1 MISEAPPSLTAAE
14 LYLDLMKRCLTRSL
28 FRNAR
33 AAQATRVEKFGRS
46 VAGALRAFGAPIY
59 LRLLRAGPLR
69 SAAAAAETPL
79 RRAFVRLAP
88 PGPQALD
95 EGTVWPEDAETM
107 IGHKRLDNI
116 QQCVTDVLRSN
127 VPGDL
132 VEAGV
137 WRGGA
142 VIFMRAILEAYG
154 DRARCVWAADSFRGL
169 PPPDPARAPADRGDV
184 LFAFRELAVSLDV
197 VKENFKR
204 YGLLDDRVNF
214 LVGWFKDTL
223 PAAPIARLAVL
234 RIDGDLY
241 ESTMDALRALYPKL
255 SIGGYVIVD
264 DYGNLPGCRA
274 AVEDYRREFAISET
288 IETVDWTAIYW
299 RKGAG
304 RVV

>member
-1 MISEAPPSLTAAE
+1 MISEKSHSQTAQE

-28 FRNAR
+28 FRTASAPSVTR
-33 AAQATRVEKFGRS
+33 AKKLRGSIAN
-46 VAGALRAFGAPIY
+46 ALRACAAPIY
-59 LRLLRAGPLR
+59 LRLLRARPLR
-69 SAAAAAETPL
+69 SAAAAIEAPL
-79 RRAFVRLAP
+79 RRVFVRLAP
-88 PGPQALD
+88 PDPQALD
-95 EGTVWPEDAETM
+95 EGTVWPDDAETM
-107 IGHKRLDNI
+107 IGRKRLDNI

-154 DRARCVWAADSFRGL
+154 DRSRCVWAADSFRGL

-184 LFAFRELAVSLDV
+184 LFAFRELAISLDV
-197 VKENFKR
+197 VRENFKR
-204 YGLLDDRVNF
+204 YGLLDDRVKF

-274 AVEDYRREFAISET
+274 AVEDYRREFAIGEP
-288 IETVDWTAIYW
+288 IEAVDWTAIYW
-299 RKGAG
+299 RKSAC
-304 RVV
+304 

>member
-1 MISEAPPSLTAAE
+1 MISEASRSLTAQE

-28 FRNAR
+28 FRDASVRPMTR
-33 AAQATRVEKFGRS
+33 AEKLRGS
-46 VAGALRAFGAPIY
+46 IANALRACAAPIY
-59 LRLLRAGPLR
+59 LRLLRARAMR
-69 SAAAAAETPL
+69 SVAAAIEAPL
-79 RRAFVRLAP
+79 RRVFVRLAP

-95 EGTVWPEDAETM
+95 EGTVWPDDAETM
-107 IGHKRLDNI
+107 IGRKRLDNI

-132 VEAGV
+132 AEAGV

-154 DRARCVWAADSFRGL
+154 DRSRCVWAADSFRGL

-184 LFAFRELAVSLDV
+184 LFAFRELAISLDIV
-197 VKENFKR
+197 RENFKR
-204 YGLLDDRVNF
+204 YGLLDDRVKF

-255 SIGGYVIVD
+255 STGGYVIVD

-274 AVEDYRREFAISET
+274 AVEDYRREFAISEP
-288 IETVDWTAIYW
+288 IEAVDWTAIYW
-299 RKGAG
+299 RKSAG
-304 RVV
+304 